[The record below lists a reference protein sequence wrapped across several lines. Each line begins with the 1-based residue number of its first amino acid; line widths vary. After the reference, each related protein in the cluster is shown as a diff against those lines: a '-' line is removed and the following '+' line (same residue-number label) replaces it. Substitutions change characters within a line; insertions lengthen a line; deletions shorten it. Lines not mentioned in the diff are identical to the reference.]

1 VPTEPHHESSWAKA
15 SWALVYY
22 VIIPTCLIETIMWR
36 FPELSREHFYVMLR
50 WVLGVGILIV
60 GVNAL
65 RANHAPG
72 TLARLGL
79 DSAYVAGTIGWLLG
93 ILGGDTVLD
102 QSWQG
107 HPFSIDI
114 GRLFAVVASLASL
127 NLVYYIMRFRS
138 ARPTGERAR
147 AMGLEGAPAPG
158 PVTIEQLEQLERPD
172 QLQVP

>member
-1 VPTEPHHESSWAKA
+1 MPRGARLESSWAKA

-22 VIIPTCLIETIMWR
+22 VVIPTCLIETIMWR

-50 WVLGVGILIV
+50 WVLGVGIVIV
-60 GVNAL
+60 GVSAL
-65 RANHAPG
+65 RADHPMG
-72 TLARLGL
+72 SWTRLGL
-79 DSAYVAGTIGWLLG
+79 DTAYVVGAIGWLLG

-127 NLVYYIMRFRS
+127 NLVYYVMGFR
-138 ARPTGERAR
+138 RAR
-147 AMGLEGAPAPG
+147 LAGGRVRAVGLEGAPAPG
-158 PVTIEQLEQLERPD
+158 PVTIEQLDEGLVQ
-172 QLQVP
+172 